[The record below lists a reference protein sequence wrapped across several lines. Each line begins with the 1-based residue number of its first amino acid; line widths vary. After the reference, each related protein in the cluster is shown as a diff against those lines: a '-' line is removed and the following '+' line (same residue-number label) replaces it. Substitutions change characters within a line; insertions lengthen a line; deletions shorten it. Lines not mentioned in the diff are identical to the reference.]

1 MPALTLRAP
10 RLVRAPWLVLAAMI
24 AVAAAV
30 FALAGRGIPTPW
42 ILIDELVYAGLA
54 RSLWAG
60 HGFTLRGHGV
70 TVSWTYPA
78 LLAPVAW
85 SYGAMKAVNAVVV
98 ALTAVPVF
106 LWARRLV
113 SPLSA
118 LVPVLLTLLLPLM
131 LLSSTIMLN
140 NPFMPLFV
148 AACFV
153 CALALERPTLAWQ
166 AAALAAIGLATAT
179 RFQGLVLVPVFAL
192 SALTLRR
199 VRALL
204 PALAVCGV
212 VAIVTVA
219 RLASGGLGVY
229 EGYRSAHYSAGATA
243 TWLLRSAGDLSLAA
257 GILPVAALLSL
268 RPRTERERAF
278 VAVAAWTTVGLV
290 CLGAVAAS
298 WEPHGIK
305 ERYMAHGLP
314 LLMIAL
320 VLWVERGARP
330 RPWWAIAAPAALVLA
345 LPLGRLFREPSLLG
359 NGWGLLP
366 FERAGLT
373 AARVLLVGGTLAAAA
388 LFLFAPRLAVVAVAA
403 FLAASTAVVYS
414 TIRNQSR
421 SVLALSGLSDR
432 RWVDH
437 AARGPVT
444 YLNATAY
451 EQETSEGRWFEEWVP
466 VWETEFWNRR
476 FAGVLTLANALEPAP
491 FFQRHGSLDWSS
503 GRVSG
508 AGGVRYLLVD
518 PRFVPVGR
526 LVASSGRL
534 ALYSTSGPLRLASA
548 TEGVHADGTT
558 TGLAAYDRWAGR
570 GRVTVTTSAPA
581 TVAIGRFA
589 AVPGGGGRIAGAR
602 RVARVDGTAT
612 FTRPVPLRVEVRAPA
627 GTRVSFAAP

>member
-278 VAVAAWTTVGLV
+278 GAVAAWTTVG
-290 CLGAVAAS
+290 
-298 WEPHGIK
+298 H
-305 ERYMAHGLP
+305 
-314 LLMIAL
+314 
-320 VLWVERGARP
+320 
-330 RPWWAIAAPAALVLA
+330 
-345 LPLGRLFREPSLLG
+345 
-359 NGWGLLP
+359 GWGLLP

-421 SVLALSGLSDR
+421 SVLAVSGLSDR